1 MSKEQAYEELKNI
14 RDMVENNLEEI
25 EDIKIALRE
34 IEDNGKGLLMS
45 LKYIENTF
53 FKEEKG
59 NV

>member
-34 IEDNGKGLLMS
+34 IKDNGKGLLTS